1 MGIAKDPPKLKSAKI
16 KLYSNQFE
24 VHETNGISVPK
35 NSGIWKGT
43 PEEVLAGFTVWIERY
58 MNLRKRVPLVI
69 EIREE
74 GQVILSPGSTAK
86 S

>member
-1 MGIAKDPPKLKSAKI
+1 MHIENSPPKLKSAKV

-24 VHETNGISVPK
+24 VHEANGLPVPK

-43 PEEVLAGFTVWIERY
+43 PEEVMAGFTVWIERY
-58 MNLRKRVPLVI
+58 FNLRKKVPLVI

-74 GQVILSPGSTAK
+74 GQVILSPGSTSK